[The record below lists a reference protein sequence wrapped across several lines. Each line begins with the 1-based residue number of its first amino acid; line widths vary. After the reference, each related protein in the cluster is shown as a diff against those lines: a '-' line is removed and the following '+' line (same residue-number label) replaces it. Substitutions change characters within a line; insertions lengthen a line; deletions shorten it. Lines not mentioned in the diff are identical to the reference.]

1 MKRIEFMPLALQDL
15 TELKAYITEESG
27 SEIPAKKTVEEILK
41 RISMLSAFPEI
52 GRPLSSFLNI
62 DTPYR
67 FLVCKSYHVFYRT
80 DNDVVLIVRVLH
92 NRRNYMQI
100 LFGNSQDDE

>member
-1 MKRIEFMPLALQDL
+1 MPLALQDL

-41 RISMLSAFPEI
+41 RISVLSAFPEI
-52 GRPLSSFLNI
+52 GRPLSSFMNI

-67 FLVCKSYHVFYRT
+67 FLVCKNYNVFYRT
-80 DNDVVLIVRVLH
+80 DDNNVWVTRVLH

-100 LFGNSQDDE
+100 LFGDSLDDE